1 MSIDLKRLIQK
12 IIPHDAVNVYV
23 TVWKIYKKNLHMQQN
38 FRVSLTALK
47 QYVNSK
53 WLIKLSM
60 FQYVNQ

>member
-38 FRVSLTALK
+38 LRVSLTALK
-47 QYVNSK
+47 QYVNSE
-53 WLIKLSM
+53 W
-60 FQYVNQ
+60 

>member
-1 MSIDLKRLIQK
+1 
-12 IIPHDAVNVYV
+12 
-23 TVWKIYKKNLHMQQN
+23 MQQN

-47 QYVNSK
+47 QYVHSK